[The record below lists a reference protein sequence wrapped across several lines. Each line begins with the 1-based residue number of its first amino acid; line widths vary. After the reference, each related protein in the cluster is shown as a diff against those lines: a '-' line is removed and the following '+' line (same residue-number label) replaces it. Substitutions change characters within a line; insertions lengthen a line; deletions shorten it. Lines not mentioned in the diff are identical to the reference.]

1 MFIYCSQKGYLIFC
15 NYQHCQPCIPTHFHH
30 HYSTLKNPS
39 TKWLKLCV
47 FNCIPSLCVEAY
59 VHNAVNFHSINKLLI
74 KGDCNEI
81 LKDLILQF
89 LFEAVSAHCVEL
101 ATDCHGCRVL
111 QKCLGHSDG
120 EHRRRLLSA
129 IIANALILS
138 QDPFG
143 YSPSLSLSPL
153 PIIIEFS
160 NLTKMGRNYV
170 VQYVFELEGSWA
182 RTEVLN
188 QLEGYYRYLSMQKY
202 SSNVVEKCLKY
213 AGEEQFA
220 RIIQE
225 FMDHPQ
231 LDQMMLDPYANYV
244 IQTALNHSKVNPP
257 FENINSTFH
266 LQVSIAKSPLV
277 TFPRGHF
284 MLHYWRQ

>member
-1 MFIYCSQKGYLIFC
+1 
-15 NYQHCQPCIPTHFHH
+15 
-30 HYSTLKNPS
+30 
-39 TKWLKLCV
+39 
-47 FNCIPSLCVEAY
+47 
-59 VHNAVNFHSINKLLI
+59 
-74 KGDCNEI
+74 
-81 LKDLILQF
+81 
-89 LFEAVSAHCVEL
+89 
-101 ATDCHGCRVL
+101 
-111 QKCLGHSDG
+111 
-120 EHRRRLLSA
+120 
-129 IIANALILS
+129 
-138 QDPFG
+138 
-143 YSPSLSLSPL
+143 
-153 PIIIEFS
+153 
-160 NLTKMGRNYV
+160 MGRNYV

-213 AGEEQFA
+213 AGEERFA